1 MEDISTRGAASARD
15 STVGRFPRNVPGMA
29 SATSGLKVMNVWRA
43 FFNRGWNPETRFM
56 NLEVSLDTGLLL
68 MNAVVLMKR

>member
-1 MEDISTRGAASARD
+1 MEDISICGAASARD

-56 NLEVSLDTGLLL
+56 NLEVSLDTGLL
-68 MNAVVLMKR
+68 MNAVVLMKQ